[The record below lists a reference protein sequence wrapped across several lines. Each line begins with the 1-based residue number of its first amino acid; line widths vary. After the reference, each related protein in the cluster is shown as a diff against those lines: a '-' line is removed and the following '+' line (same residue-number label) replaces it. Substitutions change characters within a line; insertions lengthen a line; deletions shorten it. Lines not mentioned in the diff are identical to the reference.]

1 MYQPLNLAIINS
13 FHMEN
18 NHSIIGLGYIMIRAK
33 WLTWLIVICA
43 WGQWLKGMSGWGCHF
58 LSFFQVDFFF
68 VLLYFF
74 LVFELTYSGSVGGS
88 IIVGNILVTG
98 MTDFIIIP
106 SMVLSYKGLCFIR
119 DMKEYDTSH

>member
-1 MYQPLNLAIINS
+1 
-13 FHMEN
+13 
-18 NHSIIGLGYIMIRAK
+18 
-33 WLTWLIVICA
+33 
-43 WGQWLKGMSGWGCHF
+43 MSGWGCHF

>member
-1 MYQPLNLAIINS
+1 M
-13 FHMEN
+13 
-18 NHSIIGLGYIMIRAK
+18 R
-33 WLTWLIVICA
+33 
-43 WGQWLKGMSGWGCHF
+43 GWGCHF

-74 LVFELTYSGSVGGS
+74 LVFELTYSGSVGAS

-98 MTDFIIIP
+98 MTDFIIMP

-119 DMKEYDTSH
+119 DIKENDTSH